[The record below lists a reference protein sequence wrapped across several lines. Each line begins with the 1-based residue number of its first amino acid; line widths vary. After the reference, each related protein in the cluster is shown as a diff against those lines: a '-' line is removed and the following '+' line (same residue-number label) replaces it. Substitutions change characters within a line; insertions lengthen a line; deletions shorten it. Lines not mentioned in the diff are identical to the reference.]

1 MDIQLMLKTIYESG
15 FTDAEIAESVSTPD
29 DLIPTSIINRLRR
42 GVHKHTNYVRYKK
55 IADLYEKNKSKA
67 A

>member
-1 MDIQLMLKTIYESG
+1 MLEVIYKSG

-29 DLIPTSIINRLRR
+29 DPIATSIINRLRR
-42 GVHKHTNYVRYKK
+42 GVHKHTNYIRYQK